1 MQKSLRTAASA
12 VLSLGLLVTIVPAA
26 TAADAEAGKKVFR
39 KCKAC
44 HVVDAAKNKVGPNLV
59 GLFGRTA
66 GAVEGFKYSDAMK
79 SSGIVWDDETIAAYM
94 KDPKGY
100 IPKNRMAFAGLKK
113 EADIANL
120 LAYLKEATAQ

>member
-59 GLFGRTA
+59 GIFGRTA

-120 LAYLKEATAQ
+120 LA